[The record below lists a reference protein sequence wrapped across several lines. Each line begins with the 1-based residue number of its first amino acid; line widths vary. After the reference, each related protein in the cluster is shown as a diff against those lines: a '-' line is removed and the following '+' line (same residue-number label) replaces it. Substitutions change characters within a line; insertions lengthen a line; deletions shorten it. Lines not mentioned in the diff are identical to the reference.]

1 MNKAKN
7 AEKQTFFQHFLNFLD
22 GDKTSK
28 FAIPL
33 VSILLTIVVAS
44 VIFLL
49 LGKNPVTAFMAFLRG
64 SGLAPKTTYAG
75 GQSMLSDF
83 MSFLG
88 ILAPMMLASL
98 GIILGMKTG
107 LFNIGVA
114 GQMMVAGF
122 TATVLIGYS
131 DLPAV
136 LAKPLVVIVGA
147 VSGAAVGALIGFLKY
162 KFNIHEVVSSIMLNY
177 IISYVT
183 GFFINT
189 KYIDMMSRMSRIIK
203 DPARLT
209 ITGVEFG
216 GAKLGLPLGILLSF
230 AAVFAVR
237 FLLDR
242 TVKGFELKAVGQN
255 RSCAQYAGVRVGSNI
270 VTAMLLSGMCAGM
283 AGVTYYLG
291 YFNAIVPKEL
301 VSLGYD
307 SIAVALLGNINPV
320 GSIFSS
326 FLITIFQKGSVY
338 MSSTVGVP
346 KEIASVVTGILL
358 LFSACGTYI
367 RSLAHKKRERLSF
380 EVKAE
385 RGDG

>member
-1 MNKAKN
+1 M
-7 AEKQTFFQHFLNFLD
+7 
-22 GDKTSK
+22 
-28 FAIPL
+28 
-33 VSILLTIVVAS
+33 
-44 VIFLL
+44 
-49 LGKNPVTAFMAFLRG
+49 
-64 SGLAPKTTYAG
+64 
-75 GQSMLSDF
+75 
-83 MSFLG
+83 
-88 ILAPMMLASL
+88 
-98 GIILGMKTG
+98 
-107 LFNIGVA
+107 
-114 GQMMVAGF
+114 
-122 TATVLIGYS
+122 
-131 DLPAV
+131 
-136 LAKPLVVIVGA
+136 
-147 VSGAAVGALIGFLKY
+147 
-162 KFNIHEVVSSIMLNY
+162 
-177 IISYVT
+177 
-183 GFFINT
+183 
-189 KYIDMMSRMSRIIK
+189 
-203 DPARLT
+203 
-209 ITGVEFG
+209 
-216 GAKLGLPLGILLSF
+216 LSF

-255 RSCAQYAGVRVGSNI
+255 RSCAQYAGVRVGRNI

-346 KEIASVVTGILL
+346 KEIANVVTGILL

-385 RGDG
+385 RGNG